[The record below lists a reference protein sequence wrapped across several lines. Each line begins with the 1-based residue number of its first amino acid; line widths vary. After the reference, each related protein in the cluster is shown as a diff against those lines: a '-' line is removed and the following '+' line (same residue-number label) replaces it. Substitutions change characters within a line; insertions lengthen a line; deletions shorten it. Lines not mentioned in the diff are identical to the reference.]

1 MSKKTTTTVWA
12 TSMCILVLAGQV
24 NAQEV
29 ASDVKIP
36 PPREMVTGTL
46 AVGGINTGPTS
57 TFGVAGLGQVFQGA
71 ASQAASGVLSE
82 DETRDRLGHFMTS
95 LLVREG
101 IITFAATPTGAPP
114 TGAPTTGAPTAT
126 PTASLGKRE
135 DGSSPASRPA
145 WAGST
150 PMVISVTRAR
160 RPE

>member
-1 MSKKTTTTVWA
+1 MSTRITTTVWA
-12 TSMCILVLAGQV
+12 TMCLLVWAGQV
-24 NAQEV
+24 GAQEV

-36 PPREMVTGTL
+36 PPREIVAGTL
-46 AVGGINTGPTS
+46 AVGGMDTDPTF

-82 DETRDRLGHFMTS
+82 EETRDRLGHFMTS

-101 IITFAATPTGAPP
+101 IITFGAPTGASP
-114 TGAPTTGAPTAT
+114 AA

-135 DGSSPASRPA
+135 VGSGPTSGPVSSPA

-150 PMVISVTRAR
+150 PLVISVSRAG